1 MRANQWIPWVF
12 VLLWSTGFTGA
23 KLGLPYCGPFT
34 FLAMRMALTL
44 LSFAGLAAALRP
56 AWPSKA
62 QMRSQWVS
70 GGLLHGGY
78 LGCLFAA
85 IKLGVPAGLAALVM
99 GLQPLLTALLSW
111 RMGEQ
116 RFRAIQ
122 WLGMALGLGGT
133 TLVIAGSKGLV
144 LSGNPGIVFVA
155 AGLLMITFGTLYQKR
170 KGQGAHPLTGAFHQ
184 YLAAFAV
191 TGMLALLFER
201 GDKVVWSGQF
211 LFALGWSV
219 VMLSILAVLLLMRML
234 RDGDVSRVAAYLY
247 LVPGLTALQAWWLFD
262 ERLSAP
268 ALGGIVM
275 AAAGVA
281 LVLRGGRSPSLT
293 PSCRHGGAGEN

>member
-34 FLAMRMALTL
+34 FLAIRMALTL
-44 LSFAGLAAALRP
+44 LCFAGLVAALRP
-56 AWPSKA
+56 SWPTA
-62 QMRSQWVS
+62 PQMRRQWVS

-99 GLQPLLTALLSW
+99 GLQPLLTAVLSW
-111 RMGEQ
+111 WLGEQ
-116 RFRAIQ
+116 RFRAVQ
-122 WLGMALGLGGT
+122 WLGLALGLAGT
-133 TLVIAGSKGLV
+133 ALVIAGSKGLA
-144 LSGNPGIVFVA
+144 LSGNPGIAFVA

-170 KGQGAHPLTGAFHQ
+170 RGQGVHPLTGTFHQ
-184 YLAAFAV
+184 YLSAFCV
-191 TGMLALLFER
+191 TGLLALSFER
-201 GDKVVWSGQF
+201 GDKVVWSGEF
-211 LFALGWSV
+211 IFALGWSV
-219 VMLSILAVLLLMRML
+219 LMLSVLAVLLLMRML

-247 LVPGLTALQAWWLFD
+247 LVPGLTALQAWWLFG
-262 ERLSAP
+262 ERLSAL
-268 ALGGIVM
+268 ALGGMVM

-281 LVLRGGRSPSLT
+281 LVLRGGNSSSLNRPGRQT
-293 PSCRHGGAGEN
+293 GAGKG